1 MKRRIFTKDKE
12 AVSPVIATIL
22 MVAITVVLA
31 ATLYMMID
39 TEGDDAT
46 LMSGSLSIT
55 SSRVTDGYIGV
66 RVSEMRNPSAVDWQD
81 VRITLLDGDI
91 ELASFDEGN
100 MTTTAPEEEAYEG
113 VYWTRLIDGRVRA
126 DSTFRVYYPLE
137 GEENYRGM
145 TVELRVD
152 GQSISRTVS

>member
-91 ELASFDEGN
+91 ELETYEEGD
-100 MTTTAPEEEAYEG
+100 MTTTAPPEEDEG